1 MIKFIRRGDRLE
13 GKRGIIYRV
22 TPSRVHIHIEFNP
35 DEKCLRS
42 PNSVVKV
49 GHASVFSS
57 QPSSSPS
64 DSSHSSGAFIV
75 F

>member
-1 MIKFIRRGDRLE
+1 MKFIRAGNKHK

-22 TPSRVHIHIEFNP
+22 TPSRVHIHIELNH
-35 DEKCLRS
+35 DKKCVRS
-42 PNSVVKV
+42 PNNVIKID
-49 GHASVFSS
+49 HAGVFSS
-57 QPSSSPS
+57 LPSSSPS